1 MKTFKEM
8 TKEELRKEAATRG
21 IKNYIIMPTMK
32 LVEALE
38 EDERRK
44 QSVADQLGQD
54 AKTKA
59 ERVIEFYDRLA
70 EYGACDLY
78 AKVDSIVDDRE
89 ITDLEDS
96 ELDEILALEEGF
108 DLSKFKKATV
118 KEEKEE
124 KKVSEEEK
132 EESPETPSEKKSVA
146 SKRNGVV
153 GLSNPI
159 LPQIKKLLAE
169 GKKNAEIAKIL
180 GKSSVYIYKC
190 VKAIKSEN
198 E

>member
-44 QSVADQLGQD
+44 QSVVDQLGQD
-54 AKTKA
+54 AKTKV

-89 ITDLEDS
+89 ITDLENS
-96 ELDEILALEEGF
+96 ELDEILVLEESF

-153 GLSNPI
+153 ALSNPI
-159 LPQIKKLLAE
+159 LLQIKKLLAE

>member
-44 QSVADQLGQD
+44 QSVVDQLGQD
-54 AKTKA
+54 AKTKV

-89 ITDLEDS
+89 IIDLEDP

-153 GLSNPI
+153 ALSNPI
-159 LPQIKKLLAE
+159 LPRIKKLLAE

>member
-32 LVEALE
+32 LIEALE

-44 QSVADQLGQD
+44 QSVVDQLGQD
-54 AKTKA
+54 AKTKV

-96 ELDEILALEEGF
+96 ELDEILVLEESF

-153 GLSNPI
+153 ALSNPI
-159 LPQIKKLLAE
+159 LLQIKKLLAE

>member
-21 IKNYIIMPTMK
+21 IKNYIIMPTVK
-32 LVEALE
+32 LIEALE

-44 QSVADQLGQD
+44 QSVVNQLGQD
-54 AKTKA
+54 AKTKV

-96 ELDEILALEEGF
+96 ELDEILALEESF
-108 DLSKFKKATV
+108 DPSKFKKATA
-118 KEEKEE
+118 KEE
-124 KKVSEEEK
+124 KKDEKKFEEKK
-132 EESPETPSEKKSVA
+132 EESPKVPSEKKSVA
-146 SKRNGVV
+146 SKRNGVIA
-153 GLSNPI
+153 LSNPL
-159 LPQIKKLLAE
+159 LPQIKKLLEE
-169 GKKNAEIAKIL
+169 GKKNGEIAKIL

-190 VKAIKSEN
+190 VKAIKSAN

>member
-153 GLSNPI
+153 ALSNPI